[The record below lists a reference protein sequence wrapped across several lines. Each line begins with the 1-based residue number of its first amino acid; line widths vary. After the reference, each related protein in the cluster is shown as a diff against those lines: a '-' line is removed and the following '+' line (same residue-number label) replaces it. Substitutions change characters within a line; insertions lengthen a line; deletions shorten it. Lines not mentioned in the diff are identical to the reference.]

1 MPNFVFYGTMS
12 SAKEYFKINAAA
24 WLKGAYG
31 DNPRAYPSAKHRM
44 RLSLKA
50 LKPVAKRGARLLE
63 LACGGAHLSAEWT
76 RLGGVAVAVDRSPD
90 MLKVARARLA
100 RKRAE
105 VIEGDVLRVALPDQP
120 FDAASALGLL
130 EYLPDDDALMRR
142 ARKHVRK
149 GGLFLV
155 DYRNRLFNLFS
166 ISGYTRAEL
175 KGRSAS
181 LVDEVQRLY
190 QPLPAHKTRAFLRE
204 LGARARKLA
213 GAKVLPAKP
222 EFAGFKGH
230 VEGRQHTPE
239 QARALGKKHGF
250 ETVALF
256 GIHPHLST
264 PKLNRLLPVPAYNS
278 LSDSLLVF
286 EDEPASLL
294 WSSKFLAVYRK
305 K

>member
-1 MPNFVFYGTMS
+1 MNQVE
-12 SAKEYFKINAAA
+12 KYFKVNAAA

-31 DNPRAYPSAKHRM
+31 DNPRSYPSAKHRM
-44 RLSLKA
+44 RLSLRA
-50 LKPVAKRGARLLE
+50 LRPVAKRGARLLE

-76 RLGGVAVAVDRSPD
+76 RLGGSAVAVDRSPD
-90 MLKVARARLA
+90 MLKAARARLA
-100 RKRAE
+100 GLRAE
-105 VIEGDVLRVALPDQP
+105 VLEGDVLRCALPEAP

-142 ARKHVRK
+142 ASRHVRK

-166 ISGYTRAEL
+166 ISGYTRAEM
-175 KGRSAS
+175 KNRSAS

-190 QPLPAHKTRAFLRE
+190 QPLPEAKTRVFLRE

-213 GAKVLPAKP
+213 SARTLPTKP
-222 EFAGFKGH
+222 ETAGFKGH

-239 QARALGKKHGF
+239 EARALGKKHGF
-250 ETVALF
+250 ETVAF
-256 GIHPHLST
+256 YGIHPHLST